1 MNALPAA
8 PNIERFRAVVERCLG
23 LRFDESRLAVLSGVF
38 ERLGAAGGGF
48 EAYLARLE
56 QPNPPRDELR
66 ALAHELTIGETYF
79 FRNIAQFHAFTD
91 VALRELAGG
100 RGGSR
105 RQRIL
110 SAGCASGE
118 EAYSLAICV
127 CETLGDASRDVSVTG
142 IDVNTTSLEKAA
154 RGVYSQWSLRETPP
168 DVARRWFRASGRGHA
183 LDPSIRDRVLFQ
195 ERNLA
200 DDEPGFWFPEAFDV
214 IFCRNVLMYF
224 APDHARAA
232 MARMTRSL
240 TPGGYLF
247 LGHAET
253 MRGLSDEF
261 QLCHTHGTFYYQRPA
276 RAALP
281 ARDSWAHARAAV
293 ARSEDRG
300 DRSPGTDLESPAS
313 DTELAALDA
322 DPAWTSTWV
331 DTVQR
336 SSDRIRLLSQRR
348 VTSTDSNGAFK
359 HRPSAPPPDVAGAL
373 ELLARERFADALE
386 LLGDLP
392 RTAERD
398 PDALLLRAVLLTHS
412 GQLNEAE
419 VACAELCAAN
429 ERNAGAHYLLAL
441 CREARGDRKGARQ
454 HDEAAA
460 KIDPR
465 FAMPRLHLGL
475 LARRAG
481 DMAVA
486 RRELE
491 AAAALLANE
500 ETSRILLY
508 GGGFTRETLT
518 ALCRAEIQAA
528 GGCP

>member
-1 MNALPAA
+1 MNAVPAA
-8 PNIERFRAVVERCLG
+8 SNIERFRAVVERCLG
-23 LRFDESRLAVLSGVF
+23 LRFDESRLAVLAGVF
-38 ERLGAAGGGF
+38 ERLAASGGGF
-48 EAYLARLE
+48 ELYLARLE
-56 QPNPPRDELR
+56 QPNPPRDDLR

-91 VALRELAGG
+91 VALRDFTVTRSAT
-100 RGGSR
+100 R
-105 RQRIL
+105 RLRIL

-118 EAYSLAICV
+118 EPYSLAICAR
-127 CETLGDASRDVSVTG
+127 ETLGEASRDVSVTG
-142 IDVNTTSLEKAA
+142 IDVNTASLEKAA
-154 RGVYSQWSLRETPP
+154 RGIYSQWSLRETPP
-168 DVARRWFRASGRGHA
+168 DVARRWFSASGRGLA
-183 LDPSIRDRVLFQ
+183 LDSAIRDAVLFQ

-224 APDHARAA
+224 APDHARTAI
-232 MARMTRSL
+232 ARMTRSL
-240 TPGGYLF
+240 APGGYLF

-276 RAALP
+276 RGPVAA
-281 ARDSWAHARAAV
+281 RESGSHARAMA
-293 ARSEDRG
+293 ARIEDRT
-300 DRSPGTDLESPAS
+300 DRSLATDLDLPS
-313 DTELAALDA
+313 DREVPLNDT
-322 DPAWTSTWV
+322 DPGLTSTWV

-336 SSDRIRLLSQRR
+336 SSDRIRVLSQRPA
-348 VTSTDSNGAFK
+348 VSADSS
-359 HRPSAPPPDVAGAL
+359 SALKIQAQARRPDVAGAL

-392 RTAERD
+392 RTGDRD

-412 GQLNEAE
+412 GQLNDAEA
-419 VACAELCAAN
+419 ACLELCAAN
-429 ERNAGAHYLLAL
+429 ERNAGARYLLAL
-441 CREARGDRKGARQ
+441 CCEARGDRKGARQ
-454 HDEAAA
+454 HDEASA

-481 DMAVA
+481 EMAIA

-491 AAAALLANE
+491 AAVALLANE

-508 GGGFTRETLT
+508 GGGFTRETLV

-528 GGCP
+528 GGNS

>member
-1 MNALPAA
+1 MNAVPAA
-8 PNIERFRAVVERCLG
+8 TNVERFRAVVERCLG
-23 LRFDESRLAVLSGVF
+23 LRFDESRLGVLSGVF
-38 ERLGAAGGGF
+38 ERLAGAGGGY
-48 EAYLARLE
+48 EPYLARLE
-56 QPNPPRDELR
+56 QTPPPRDDLR

-79 FRNIAQFHAFTD
+79 FRNIAQFHAFSD
-91 VALRELAGG
+91 VVLRELAG
-100 RGGSR
+100 SR
-105 RQRIL
+105 STPRRVRLL

-118 EAYSLAICV
+118 EAYSLAICAR
-127 CETLGDASRDVSVTG
+127 EATSDAARDVSVTG
-142 IDVNTTSLEKAA
+142 IDVNTASLEKAA
-154 RGVYSQWSLRETPP
+154 RGIYSEWALRETPP
-168 DVARRWFRASGRGHA
+168 EVARRWFRASGRGHA
-183 LDPSIRDRVLFQ
+183 LDSSIRDSVLFQ

-224 APDHARAA
+224 APDQARAV

-240 TPGGYLF
+240 VPGGYLF

-276 RAALP
+276 RLAGAP
-281 ARDSWAHARAAV
+281 RESGSHARAIA
-293 ARSEDRG
+293 ARSEERTDRVAVG
-300 DRSPGTDLESPAS
+300 DLELPSDRESSPLES
-313 DTELAALDA
+313 GPLS
-322 DPAWTSTWV
+322 TSTWV

-336 SSDRIRLLSQRR
+336 SSERIRLLSQRPAAAE
-348 VTSTDSNGAFK
+348 SNGALK
-359 HRPSAPPPDVAGAL
+359 VPSVRPPDVAGAL

-392 RTAERD
+392 RTGDRD

-412 GQLNEAE
+412 GQLTEAE
-419 VACAELCAAN
+419 AACAELCTAN
-429 ERNAGAHYLLAL
+429 ERNAGARYLLAL
-441 CREARGDRKGARQ
+441 CCEARGDRKGAKQ
-454 HDEAAA
+454 HDEASA

-475 LARRAG
+475 LARRSG
-481 DMAVA
+481 EMAVA

-491 AAAALLANE
+491 TAAALLAIE

-508 GGGFTRETLT
+508 GGGFTRETLV
-518 ALCRAEIQAA
+518 ALCRAELQAA
-528 GGCP
+528 GGYL